1 MNNPPT
7 RPKLSR
13 NVWAT
18 SITSFLTDVSSEM
31 INNLLP
37 LFLANI
43 LGASTAVIGLIEG
56 IAEMTASFLKGFS
69 GWLSDKLNNR
79 KWLAPLAMGYPRV
92 PNPFSMWL
100 AHGAVF

>member
-43 LGASTAVIGLIEG
+43 LGASTAVIG
-56 IAEMTASFLKGFS
+56 
-69 GWLSDKLNNR
+69 
-79 KWLAPLAMGYPRV
+79 
-92 PNPFSMWL
+92 
-100 AHGAVF
+100 